1 MECYLAHLAVESVLQ
16 INSHHY
22 SFLILLLIVSVSF
35 DSPLSATLLKHSFIL
50 NMLVDRSSQPA
61 SSVKA
66 GKAGKG
72 QRKTKFVP
80 PAVTSIVWS
89 SVEDS
94 YLAQIAADKLGG
106 RSKLPTNDHA
116 VGKAAFNAY
125 SAKDLAFIL
134 QGVGFSQ
141 SPFPTKKAAL
151 IKAIL
156 AIRYDNN
163 HLSQDNSSEHHAG
176 LSPAVEGKA
185 SSASLVSVSP
195 RRRSSIGIV
204 PVVGS
209 KIRCVRL
216 CSLCSL
222 CCHVTVTFLTFK
234 IVGSPSF

>member
-22 SFLILLLIVSVSF
+22 SFLILLLIVRVSF
-35 DSPLSATLLKHSFIL
+35 DSPLSVTLLKHSFIL

>member
-1 MECYLAHLAVESVLQ
+1 VESVPQ
-16 INSHHY
+16 IIAHH
-22 SFLILLLIVSVSF
+22 SSSLIPLLIFSASF
-35 DSPLSATLLKHSFIL
+35 ATSLPDSLTYQSITLT
-50 NMLVDRSSQPA
+50 MLVDRSSQPVSSSKA
-61 SSVKA
+61 SKV
-66 GKAGKG
+66 GNG

-94 YLAQIAADKLGG
+94 FLAQIASDKLGG
-106 RSKLPTNDHA
+106 RSKLPTKVHE

-163 HLSQDNSSEHHAG
+163 HLSQDISSEQHAG
-176 LSPAVEGKA
+176 SSPADEGKA

-195 RRRSSIGIV
+195 RRRSSNGV
-204 PVVGS
+204 FPAVDS
-209 KIRCVRL
+209 KIRCVR
-216 CSLCSL
+216 
-222 CCHVTVTFLTFK
+222 CCLFCYFCLHFTVSQSHF
-234 IVGSPSF
+234 

>member
-1 MECYLAHLAVESVLQ
+1 
-16 INSHHY
+16 
-22 SFLILLLIVSVSF
+22 
-35 DSPLSATLLKHSFIL
+35 
-50 NMLVDRSSQPA
+50 MLVDRSSQPA